1 MISPHPPKSGGWGQ
15 HPLPSKDYIWSQWFQ
30 HHHKSDAVN
39 HPAAIASV
47 QPDIS
52 AIQYAVLLTLLL
64 PLLLAGTMALM
75 QARLPRLYK
84 GLHLDWFSDQV
95 LSTDANRRTM
105 CQRFTVAAANCVAGL
120 AALNYGAIRGVV
132 DSDSTRILT
141 LAAVIST
148 AVFYGLLRSGLSQ
161 RLKDPTMTA
170 AQMSTAMSFLA
181 WGYLLGGPGR
191 SIALMLAFVILIFGI
206 FNATTV
212 ILIKSCV
219 FAAVIF
225 GAAMLRVANEPGI
238 PSEQV
243 DLQLV
248 NFIVLLI
255 VLVSVCM
262 LVTQLNALREK
273 SKTRKLEL
281 THALARI
288 GELATRDELTG
299 LFNRRHMLEQLN
311 TESQRSNRSNRV
323 FCIGVIDVDH
333 FKSVNDLHGHGVGDQ
348 VLTGITAAIT
358 AGLRETDVIARWG
371 GEEFLVMFT
380 DTDSETAAAVLSRI
394 QQALRHT
401 VVSASTANLRV
412 SFSAGVTLYEKGER
426 LSEAID
432 RADRALYLAKAN
444 GRNRTVRLTPDQPMG
459 LAA

>member
-1 MISPHPPKSGGWGQ
+1 M
-15 HPLPSKDYIWSQWFQ
+15 
-30 HHHKSDAVN
+30 N
-39 HPAAIASV
+39 HPAAFVSV

-75 QARLPRLYK
+75 QARLPRLYER
-84 GLHLDWFSDQV
+84 LHLDWFSDQV

-120 AALNYGAIRGVV
+120 AALNYGAIRGIV

-141 LAAVIST
+141 IAAVIST

-206 FNATTV
+206 FNATSV

-225 GAAMLRVANEPGI
+225 GAAILKVANEPGTTAA
-238 PSEQV
+238 QV

-262 LVTQLNALREK
+262 LVTQLNTLRDK
-273 SKTRKLEL
+273 SKTRKSEL

-348 VLTGITAAIT
+348 VLTGITTAIT

-401 VVSASTANLRV
+401 VVSASTPNLRV

-432 RADRALYLAKAN
+432 RADRALYLAKTN
-444 GRNRTVRLTPDQPMG
+444 GRNRTVRLPPDQPMG